1 MREKASNCSCRNE
14 LGKESHIYFN
24 ARYYDPEVG
33 RFLTEDPSRK
43 GTSWYTYCNN
53 NPLTFTDPTG
63 RREIM
68 SDRRENGVGES
79 VKEKEWPSGTC
90 LIRIQAQIGCQ
101 DQ

>member
-1 MREKASNCSCRNE
+1 MTNRSTHNSSRCDE
-14 LGKESHIYFN
+14 LGEGSHIYFN

-63 RREIM
+63 RREII
-68 SDRRENGVGES
+68 DEDEYGRPVYADPREERQERERG
-79 VKEKEWPSGTC
+79 
-90 LIRIQAQIGCQ
+90 
-101 DQ
+101 